1 MKCPYRK
8 NVIHAPKRTEGYY
21 EKFPKDIEE
30 YPECYKEEC
39 PLYINEKCMRVAA
52 EIFVPV
58 STTMDSNDRKR

>member
-8 NVIHAPKRTEGYY
+8 SIIHAPKRTEGYY

-39 PLYINEKCMRVAA
+39 PLYIDGRCMRVAA
-52 EIFVPV
+52 E
-58 STTMDSNDRKR
+58 MREENKWMN